1 MFGVTMAVTHKEQ
14 EVVLRALS
22 KDDLPTL
29 VKNFS
34 SMKVHMFTK
43 GLFAQTL
50 ENETEWYENRRKD
63 SNHCL
68 WAIQP
73 KGSDVPV
80 GITGLHSITNIE
92 NSCTSGIIIWDPN
105 WWGKGVASA
114 AHLGRTMFA
123 ANFLN
128 RFTIRST
135 VRVANQASRKALE
148 RVGYTVWGEEPVDD
162 FRAGRWLDTYHLIWF
177 RPSSLNF
184 MFPEGIPE
192 KYAQGVEKAKKALE
206 LAEKEVVFL

>member
-1 MFGVTMAVTHKEQ
+1 MFGVTMVVSHKEQ
-14 EVVLRALS
+14 EVVLRAFS
-22 KDDLPTL
+22 KDDLPIL

-34 SMKVHMFTK
+34 SMKVHMHTK
-43 GLFAQTL
+43 GMFAQTL
-50 ENETEWYENRRKD
+50 ENETEWYEKRRVD
-63 SNHCL
+63 PSCCL

-73 KGSDVPV
+73 KGSDVPIGV
-80 GITGLHSITNIE
+80 SGIHELSNRE
-92 NSCTSGIIIWDPN
+92 NSCYSGIIIWDPA

-135 VRVANQASRKALE
+135 VRVVNEASRKALE

-162 FRAGRWLDTYHLIWF
+162 YRGGEWLDTYHLIWF
-177 RPSSLNF
+177 RPNAVSLFYRN
-184 MFPEGIPE
+184 GIPE
-192 KYAQGVEKAKKALE
+192 KYRAGVERAAETLEIAK
-206 LAEKEVVFL
+206 KEVVFP